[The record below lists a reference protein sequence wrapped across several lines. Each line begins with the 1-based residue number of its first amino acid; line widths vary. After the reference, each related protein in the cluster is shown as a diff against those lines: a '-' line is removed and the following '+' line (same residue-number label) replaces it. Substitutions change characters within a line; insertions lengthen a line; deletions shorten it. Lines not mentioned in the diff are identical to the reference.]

1 MRLNDKLE
9 QAFNDQVTLEMQASN
24 VYRQLAIELDRLDLD
39 GMAQWMRAQS
49 EEEIVH
55 AEKFIDHLAARD
67 NHARIGAIA
76 APDVKVEK
84 AIDAFRIA
92 LEHEEKVS
100 ASIRDLWNLAADERD
115 VDSRP
120 LLDFFIN
127 EQIEEEDTVG
137 GIIDQLKLVG
147 EDGAGLLRI
156 DARLGAERDPVTGPA
171 Q

>member
-9 QAFNDQVTLEMQASN
+9 MAFNDQVTMEMQASA
-24 VYRQLAIELDRLDLD
+24 VYRQLAIELDRLDLG

-67 NHARIGAIA
+67 NHAQLGAVA
-76 APDVKVEK
+76 APEVKVEK

-127 EQIEEEDTVG
+127 EQIEEEDTVRN
-137 GIIDQLKLVG
+137 IIGRIELIG
-147 EDGAGLLRI
+147 ADGHGLLRI
-156 DARLGAERDPVTGPA
+156 DEELGARQEELDSKA
-171 Q
+171 